1 MLIIF
6 ILLIYLL
13 MNLINPLLLNFLIN
27 LIFPLII
34 DLCFWLIWSVT
45 SLIFVLMDFISPFI
59 DFFIL
64 FLYIFLLIDFILF
77 VDDPILLCRYPGVC
91 PGLQVQ
97 EESCLAP
104 RGQPGRGK
112 LITSLSY
119 HDPDPYSVAFCIRM
133 RYRYSMPFCIWIY
146 IQWLSVLG
154 SVFGIRIRVPKKCQ
168 LP

>member
-1 MLIIF
+1 M
-6 ILLIYLL
+6 
-13 MNLINPLLLNFLIN
+13 
-27 LIFPLII
+27 
-34 DLCFWLIWSVT
+34 
-45 SLIFVLMDFISPFI
+45 
-59 DFFIL
+59 
-64 FLYIFLLIDFILF
+64 F

-133 RYRYSMPFCIWIY
+133 RYRYSMPFCIWIH
-146 IQWLSVLG
+146 IQWLSVPYSDPYSEYG
-154 SVFGIRIRVPKKCQ
+154 SGYLKNVNFHRTLVNWKIPIYYIFKMAPYGIKLRYCCYFQFTIFIQFSSCNTILFYFWEGKEKRLDPD
-168 LP
+168 PFRF